1 MPFFTLH
8 RNYSMS
14 TTAGY
19 VIDFKKGEATWVPP
33 ACVPVAVSIGAQPVD
48 ATIADVDILPP
59 EPKASVALTP
69 EQKQKLFSDAF
80 EKMLLRNNRGDF
92 TASGLPHL
100 KQLETVLGVP
110 VSQQERDEYWTKY
123 NESKQEAA

>member
-14 TTAGY
+14 TTTGH
-19 VIDFKKGEATWVPP
+19 VIDFKKDEATWVPNVCISI
-33 ACVPVAVSIGAQPVD
+33 AIGIGARPVD
-48 ATIADVDILPP
+48 ATIAEVDVLPA
-59 EPKASVALTP
+59 EVKASAPMTS

-100 KQLETVLGVP
+100 KQLETLLGFP
-110 VSQQERDEYWTKY
+110 VSQQERDEYWDKY
-123 NESKQEAA
+123 SASKQEAA